1 MANLLK
7 KILAIFT
14 CQLEDTQREPRL
26 PSDKDVSRSDKKHS
40 TRKKVFRSSG
50 LPNVKI
56 PLEYVARD
64 ANPSDGRESEIMGR
78 RSSYSVSARQD
89 GVETPHVDAA
99 QTSAEAFNRFSQDS
113 VSRPTV
119 PLLPPQESGVK
130 GRKCLVLDLDE
141 TLVHSSFKFFPD
153 ADFVIPVD
161 IEGRTHKVYVAKR
174 PGVDEFLDEVGKLF
188 EVVVFTASVSK
199 YGDPLLDR
207 LGHKD
212 VIHHRLFRESC
223 YNFNGNYIKNLSQL
237 GRPLHE
243 VIIIDNSP
251 ASYALHPQHAVPI
264 STWFSDLHDSEL
276 LGMLPFLTDLAGTS
290 VNDVSAILE
299 VFTE

>member
-1 MANLLK
+1 MPNIFKRL
-7 KILAIFT
+7 ISCLA
-14 CQLEDTQREPRL
+14 CQLDDLPAAPELASTTEP
-26 PSDKDVSRSDKKHS
+26 PRSDKKRPA
-40 TRKKVFRSSG
+40 RKKGSRSSV
-50 LPNVKI
+50 LPNVHI

-64 ANPSDGRESEIMGR
+64 ANPGDAREGEILGR
-78 RSSYSVSARQD
+78 RSSYSVGARHD
-89 GVETPHVDAA
+89 GGETPNIDASQA
-99 QTSAEAFNRFSQDS
+99 NSEAFIGVTQESHPQ
-113 VSRPTV
+113 PTA
-119 PLLPPQESGVK
+119 PLLPPQSSAVK

-141 TLVHSSFKFFPD
+141 TLVHSSFKYFPD

-188 EVVVFTASVSK
+188 EVVVFTASVAK

-264 STWFSDLHDSEL
+264 STWFSDMNDSEL
-276 LGMLPFLTDLAGTS
+276 LGMLPFLSDLAGPA

-299 VFTE
+299 VITE